1 MVSRSLASALLMLV
15 ALHVFGC
22 QPDCRLVC
30 ERIEEA
36 DCEGGADVP
45 DCERQCKHE
54 QDLVTNAECQDDY
67 DAYLLCVDE
76 LEDMC
81 DLVPVC
87 EVGEPCRNPK
97 CDSEFD
103 DLVDCL
109 QDYCIEHPRNN
120 ECEGQSTPPKA

>member
-1 MVSRSLASALLMLV
+1 MVSRTLASTLVVLV

-36 DCEGGADVP
+36 DCEGGPDVP

-54 QDLVTNAECQDDY
+54 QDLVTNAECQEEF
-67 DAYLLCVDE
+67 DANLLCVDE
-76 LEDMC
+76 LEDVC

-97 CDSEFD
+97 CDDESRE
-103 DLVDCL
+103 LGECIGE
-109 QDYCIEHPRNN
+109 YCQENPRNN
-120 ECEGQSTPPKA
+120 ECEALVAPPPK